1 MVVFNLK
8 TRSYRDLPLRLSD
21 CDILHRFERSG
32 ALHGL
37 LRVQKFQQD
46 DAHIFLTEE
55 QLEAEYDA
63 ALEIC
68 DLFYRIFDLKY
79 ELRLG
84 TRPAKFIG
92 DVETWDRAEAALRR
106 ILDKHVGT
114 GKYVVKNGDGA
125 FYGPK
130 IDILME
136 DTLGRSWQMGTIQLD

>member
-1 MVVFNLK
+1 VVVFNLK

-63 ALEIC
+63 VLEIC